1 MLSEKD
7 LIYFGTILL
16 VQSDC
21 IQGTVDDCIAS
32 AKHIYDKIF
41 KEDE

>member
-7 LIYFGTILL
+7 LIYLGAILL
-16 VQSDC
+16 YQSPAIHGGKGDA
-21 IQGTVDDCIAS
+21 IDA
-32 AKHIYDKIF
+32 AKEFYDKIF